1 MSLVP
6 LFNSLANAELVP
18 LVEGDYKIGIM
29 ARARFSDALGRD
41 WFLSVWDRMG
51 LPPRVT
57 LCCMGASYAEHFL
70 VGKMV
75 AVATDYDVGFSWW
88 PSGQYDTSAK
98 HVEIFAT
105 GRLNASYTLNNICGP
120 KGNLP

>member
-6 LFNSLANAELVP
+6 LLNLASAELVP
-18 LVEGDYKIGIM
+18 LAEGDCKIGII
-29 ARARFSDALGRD
+29 AKARFFDALGRY
-41 WFLSVWDRMG
+41 WSLSLWERMG
-51 LPPRVT
+51 MSPRVT
-57 LCCMGASYAEHFL
+57 LCCIEASYAEHFL

-75 AVATDYDVGFSWW
+75 AVATGYAVGFAWW
-88 PSGQYDTSAK
+88 PSDQDETSAK